1 MGLAVQVFEGKGNRN
16 RDVTVHE
23 MVTFLIRK
31 FPEKYS
37 EQDREVLTEEGHE
50 WLEHLDATVKTFGG
64 EHNQPESMLK
74 VWKEAEASGRKIN
87 YGF

>member
-1 MGLAVQVFEGKGNRN
+1 MTEAVQVFEGKGNRN

-23 MVTFLIRK
+23 MVAFLIRK

-37 EQDREVLTEEGHE
+37 EQDREALTKDGHD
-50 WLEHLDATVKTFGG
+50 WLEHLDAQVKIFGD

-74 VWKEAEASGRKIN
+74 VWKEAEASGTEIN